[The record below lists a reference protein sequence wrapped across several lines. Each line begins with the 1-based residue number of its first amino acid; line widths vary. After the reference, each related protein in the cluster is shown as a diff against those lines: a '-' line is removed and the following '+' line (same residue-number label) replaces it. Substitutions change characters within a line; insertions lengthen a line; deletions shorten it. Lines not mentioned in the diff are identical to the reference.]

1 MTKNTTT
8 LDTFMSKNSTTE
20 NSIMNT
26 NINNKKHTKDE
37 NKNTSQIRYQE
48 FTDEWNQDKLIDV
61 CNYVDYR
68 GKTPYKTDKGIFLI
82 TAKNV
87 KKGYIDYEASKE
99 YISEEDYQEVMH
111 RGLPKIG
118 DVLITTEAPFGN
130 VAQIDKENIA
140 LAQRVI
146 KYRGKK
152 DVIDNSYL
160 TYYLLS
166 PEFQRKL
173 YSISSGGT
181 VKGVKGSILH
191 KQKIKYPSLPEQQQI
206 GQFFKK
212 IDQQITAQQEK
223 IQHHKQQKKALL
235 QQMFPQGDS
244 SMPSVRYPGYDD
256 EWSECKLNNI
266 LTLLK
271 DGTHET
277 HKDSSEGC
285 LLLSAKN
292 IKNGKIFW
300 NKTDRIISIED
311 YNKIHK
317 NFKLQQ
323 GDVLLTIVGSIG
335 ETAILK
341 NPENITFQR
350 SVAYLRP
357 DKSKLTAE
365 YLNIVIQ
372 TRQFQNELDK
382 RKAISAQPGIYL
394 KDLRKIRVKI
404 PSLPEQQQIGQF
416 FQKID
421 QQIQLNQNKLEDMK
435 QMKKGLMQRMFV

>member
-1 MTKNTTT
+1 MVMKNNT
-8 LDTFMSKNSTTE
+8 LDGYIKTSEIGEKQVE
-20 NSIMNT
+20 HI
-26 NINNKKHTKDE
+26 DE
-37 NKNTSQIRYQE
+37 PIQKQ
-48 FTDEWNQDKLIDV
+48 
-61 CNYVDYR
+61 
-68 GKTPYKTDKGIFLI
+68 GKTPEIRYPEYTEEWQKYKIKDIANNFDKQRVPI
-82 TAKNV
+82 TANLRISGSTPYYGANGIQDHVEGFTHDGEFVLVAEDGASDLINYPVQYV
-87 KKGYIDYEASKE
+87 KGKIWVNNHAHVLQGKSEICNTNFLSFCINQAEIRPYLVGGGRSKLNA
-99 YISEEDYQEVMH
+99 EVMM
-111 RGLPKIG
+111 GINL
-118 DVLITTEAPFGN
+118 
-130 VAQIDKENIA
+130 NI
-140 LAQRVI
+140 
-146 KYRGKK
+146 
-152 DVIDNSYL
+152 
-160 TYYLLS
+160 
-166 PEFQRKL
+166 
-173 YSISSGGT
+173 
-181 VKGVKGSILH
+181 
-191 KQKIKYPSLPEQQQI
+191 PSLPEQQQV

-244 SMPSVRYPGYDD
+244 SMPSVRCPGYDD

>member
-1 MTKNTTT
+1 MVMKNNT
-8 LDTFMSKNSTTE
+8 LDGYIKTSEIGEKQVE
-20 NSIMNT
+20 HI
-26 NINNKKHTKDE
+26 DE
-37 NKNTSQIRYQE
+37 PIQKQ
-48 FTDEWNQDKLIDV
+48 
-61 CNYVDYR
+61 
-68 GKTPYKTDKGIFLI
+68 GKTPEI
-82 TAKNV
+82 
-87 KKGYIDYEASKE
+87 
-99 YISEEDYQEVMH
+99 
-111 RGLPKIG
+111 
-118 DVLITTEAPFGN
+118 
-130 VAQIDKENIA
+130 
-140 LAQRVI
+140 
-146 KYRGKK
+146 
-152 DVIDNSYL
+152 
-160 TYYLLS
+160 
-166 PEFQRKL
+166 
-173 YSISSGGT
+173 
-181 VKGVKGSILH
+181 
-191 KQKIKYPSLPEQQQI
+191 
-206 GQFFKK
+206 
-212 IDQQITAQQEK
+212 
-223 IQHHKQQKKALL
+223 
-235 QQMFPQGDS
+235 
-244 SMPSVRYPGYDD
+244 RYPGYDD

-271 DGTHET
+271 GGTHET

-341 NPENITFQR
+341 NPENITFQG

-382 RKAISAQPGIYL
+382 RKAISAQPEIYL

-404 PSLPEQQQIGQF
+404 PSLPEQQQVGQF

-421 QQIQLNQNKLEDMK
+421 QQITIQQEKIQHQKQTKQALLQQMFPQGDSSMPSVRYPGYDDEWCEYKLGETLKELKSGLSRKLSNQDI
-435 QMKKGLMQRMFV
+435 GLPVVRANNIKNNIFN

>member
-1 MTKNTTT
+1 MTDNTP
-8 LDTFMSKNSTTE
+8 
-20 NSIMNT
+20 
-26 NINNKKHTKDE
+26 
-37 NKNTSQIRYQE
+37 QIRYPE
-48 FTDEWNQDKLIDV
+48 YTEKWNKYKLGEISEKVTSKNNNLIYNETFTNSAEYGVVSQKDFFNKNISNTKNLDGYYIIQDKDFVYNPRISKLAPVGPIR
-61 CNYVDYR
+61 CNKLGRTGIISPLYTVFRTYNVDIEYLEQYFKSSKWHKFMYSNGNSGVR
-68 GKTPYKTDKGIFLI
+68 SDRFSIKDK
-82 TAKNV
+82 
-87 KKGYIDYEASKE
+87 
-99 YISEEDYQEVMH
+99 
-111 RGLPKIG
+111 
-118 DVLITTEAPFGN
+118 VLFEMTIP
-130 VAQIDKENIA
+130 
-140 LAQRVI
+140 L
-146 KYRGKK
+146 
-152 DVIDNSYL
+152 
-160 TYYLLS
+160 
-166 PEFQRKL
+166 
-173 YSISSGGT
+173 
-181 VKGVKGSILH
+181 
-191 KQKIKYPSLPEQQQI
+191 PSLPEQQQI
-206 GQFFKK
+206 GQLFQKL
-212 IDQQITAQQEK
+212 DQLITAQQEK
-223 IQHHKQQKKALL
+223 IQHQKQTKQALL

-271 DGTHET
+271 DGTHKT

-421 QQIQLNQNKLEDMK
+421 QQIQYNTTKLEHIK
-435 QMKKGLMQRMFV
+435 QMKKALLQRMFI

>member
-1 MTKNTTT
+1 MTDNTP
-8 LDTFMSKNSTTE
+8 
-20 NSIMNT
+20 
-26 NINNKKHTKDE
+26 
-37 NKNTSQIRYQE
+37 QIRYPE
-48 FTDEWNQDKLIDV
+48 YTEKWNKYKLGEISEKVTSKNNNLIYNETFTNSAEYGVVSQKDFFNKNISNTKNLDGYYIIQDKDFVYNPRISKLAPVGPIR
-61 CNYVDYR
+61 CNKLGRTGIISPLYTVFRTYNVDIEYLEQYFKSSKWHKFMYSNGNSGVR
-68 GKTPYKTDKGIFLI
+68 SDRFSIKDK
-82 TAKNV
+82 
-87 KKGYIDYEASKE
+87 
-99 YISEEDYQEVMH
+99 
-111 RGLPKIG
+111 
-118 DVLITTEAPFGN
+118 VLFEMTIP
-130 VAQIDKENIA
+130 
-140 LAQRVI
+140 L
-146 KYRGKK
+146 
-152 DVIDNSYL
+152 
-160 TYYLLS
+160 
-166 PEFQRKL
+166 
-173 YSISSGGT
+173 
-181 VKGVKGSILH
+181 
-191 KQKIKYPSLPEQQQI
+191 PSLPEQQQI
-206 GQFFKK
+206 GQLFQKL
-212 IDQQITAQQEK
+212 DQLITAQQEK
-223 IQHHKQQKKALL
+223 IQHQKQTKQALL
-235 QQMFPQGDS
+235 QQMFPTGDS

-421 QQIQLNQNKLEDMK
+421 QQIQYNTTKLEHIK
-435 QMKKGLMQRMFV
+435 QMKKALLQRMFI

>member
-181 VKGVKGSILH
+181 VKRCER
-191 KQKIKYPSLPEQQQI
+191 KYTS
-206 GQFFKK
+206 
-212 IDQQITAQQEK
+212 
-223 IQHHKQQKKALL
+223 
-235 QQMFPQGDS
+235 
-244 SMPSVRYPGYDD
+244 
-256 EWSECKLNNI
+256 
-266 LTLLK
+266 
-271 DGTHET
+271 
-277 HKDSSEGC
+277 
-285 LLLSAKN
+285 
-292 IKNGKIFW
+292 
-300 NKTDRIISIED
+300 
-311 YNKIHK
+311 
-317 NFKLQQ
+317 
-323 GDVLLTIVGSIG
+323 
-335 ETAILK
+335 
-341 NPENITFQR
+341 
-350 SVAYLRP
+350 
-357 DKSKLTAE
+357 
-365 YLNIVIQ
+365 
-372 TRQFQNELDK
+372 
-382 RKAISAQPGIYL
+382 
-394 KDLRKIRVKI
+394 
-404 PSLPEQQQIGQF
+404 
-416 FQKID
+416 
-421 QQIQLNQNKLEDMK
+421 
-435 QMKKGLMQRMFV
+435 